1 MRMKKRNTIALSRHA
16 QRKAATH
23 QSLLD
28 SAREVI
34 AAKGYN
40 SVEILDI
47 TDHANVSK
55 ATFYK
60 HFANK
65 EECVRELME
74 QGFDAL
80 AGEIL
85 GQKAPV
91 PITPAWVR
99 GSFEQLFGWAEEN
112 RELLLVM
119 VGGGASTQL
128 NAFGRSY
135 MAQIIERTIVT
146 EFVQTAHPP
155 RFPARITAQLI
166 TGIMIQL
173 LGWWLETDTGYSADE
188 MASIVAAALRY
199 GVAPATESWA

>member
-1 MRMKKRNTIALSRHA
+1 MCASPSRHA

-23 QSLLD
+23 HCLLD
-28 SAREVI
+28 AARDMI
-34 AAKGYN
+34 AEKGYN
-40 SVEILDI
+40 NVEILDI

-60 HFANK
+60 HFPNK

-74 QGFDAL
+74 RGFEAL
-80 AGEIL
+80 LAQIWGEDPAL
-85 GQKAPV
+85 S
-91 PITPAWVR
+91 ITPEWIQS
-99 GSFEQLFGWAEEN
+99 SFEQIFGWAEEN

-135 MAQIIERTIVT
+135 MAQIIERSIVT
-146 EFVQTAHPP
+146 EFAQKPHPP
-155 RFPARITAQLI
+155 RFPANVTAQII

-173 LGWWLETDTGYSADE
+173 LGWWLETVTGYSAVE
-188 MASIVAAALRY
+188 MGHMVATTLRH
-199 GVAPATESWA
+199 GVVPEGA